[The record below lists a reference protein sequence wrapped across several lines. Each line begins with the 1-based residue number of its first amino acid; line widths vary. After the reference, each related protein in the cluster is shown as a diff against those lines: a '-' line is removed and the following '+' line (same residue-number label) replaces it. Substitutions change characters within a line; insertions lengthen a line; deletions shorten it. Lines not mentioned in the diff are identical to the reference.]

1 MNFKLILVILIS
13 SFLLPEDCDGHC
25 FTDEEVQSFRN
36 DILQLEH
43 SDSTNTKIIF
53 ELENQINLFNQKS
66 FNDSLIMNQY
76 KYQLQLKDELI
87 EEIRPKWYDNK
98 YLWFFGGIMTIY
110 ISSEMV
116 SNIK

>member
-1 MNFKLILVILIS
+1 MSFRIILVILFS
-13 SFLLPEDCDGHC
+13 SILFSEDCDGHC

-43 SDSTNTKIIF
+43 SDSTNVKIIF
-53 ELENQINLFNQKS
+53 ELENQMLLLNQKS
-66 FNDSLIMNQY
+66 FNDSLIVEQY
-76 KYQLQLKDELI
+76 KYQSQLKDELI
-87 EEIRPKWYDNK
+87 EEIKPKWYDNK

>member
-1 MNFKLILVILIS
+1 MFKLILVILFS
-13 SFLLPEDCDGHC
+13 SLLSSDNCDGHC

-36 DILQLEH
+36 DILQLEN

-53 ELENQINLFNQKS
+53 ELENQILLLNQKS
-66 FNDSLIMNQY
+66 FNDSLIVDQY

-87 EEIRPKWYDNK
+87 EEIKPKWYDNK
-98 YLWFFGGIMTIY
+98 YLWFIGGIMTIY
-110 ISSEMV
+110 VSSELV

>member
-1 MNFKLILVILIS
+1 MISKIVIFMFFS
-13 SFLLPEDCDGHC
+13 SLLFSTDCEGHC

-53 ELENQINLFNQKS
+53 ELENQILLLNQKS
-66 FNDSLIMNQY
+66 FNDSLIVNQY

-87 EEIRPKWYDNK
+87 EEIKPKWYENR
-98 YLWFFGGIMTIY
+98 YLWFFGGMVTIY
-110 ISSEMV
+110 MSSELV
-116 SNIK
+116 SNIQ

>member
-1 MNFKLILVILIS
+1 MFFS
-13 SFLLPEDCDGHC
+13 SLLFSTDCEGHC

-53 ELENQINLFNQKS
+53 ELENQILLLNQKS
-66 FNDSLIMNQY
+66 FNDSLIVNQY

-87 EEIRPKWYDNK
+87 EEIKPKWYENR
-98 YLWFFGGIMTIY
+98 YLWFFGGMVTIY
-110 ISSEMV
+110 MSSELV
-116 SNIK
+116 SNIQ